1 MAIIGIYKITNPNGR
16 IYIGRSFDIEDRL
29 KYYKYLRCK
38 KQKLIYYS
46 LLKYGYENHKI
57 EIIAQGNYNKPL
69 LDELEKHFIRLYN
82 TYKFGLNLTAG
93 GDGFGPGE
101 LNYMYGKKHK
111 KETGIKIGIA
121 NSKRVITEETR
132 EKLSA
137 SRSGDKNKKSK
148 KVLNTI
154 TNEIY
159 PCIRIAAEKNNIKYP
174 TLKSCLNGGCK
185 NNTHFK
191 FF

>member
-1 MAIIGIYKITNPNGR
+1 MAIIGIYKITNPKGKV
-16 IYIGRSFDIEDRL
+16 YIGRSFDIENRL
-29 KYYKYLRCK
+29 KYYKNLQSK
-38 KQKLIYYS
+38 KQKLIHYS

-57 EIIAQGNYNKPL
+57 EIIAKGNYNKPL

-82 TYKFGLNLTAG
+82 TYKFGLNLTGG

-121 NSKRVITEETR
+121 NSKRVITEQTR
-132 EKLSA
+132 EKLST
-137 SRSGDKNKKSK
+137 SRSGEKNYKSK
-148 KVLNTI
+148 KVINTT

-159 PCIRIAAEKNNIKYP
+159 PCVRVAAEKNNINYSA
-174 TLKSCLNGGCK
+174 LRSCLNGACK
-185 NNTHFK
+185 NKTNLK